1 VDYLDQSREL
11 AHISMHCIDR
21 YACLVP
27 IDSTIDLNIGAIA
40 ALSIVLKAN
49 NNGRKKSHSNYLQW
63 LLAMSKKAFT
73 VEDIT
78 DMEMRLLHKL
88 SWNVNPPTPQ
98 AFLEEFNQL
107 WNMSRTFEGVFS
119 QVNSIILEV
128 ANYVVDCTLFLS
140 TFQNQPR
147 SLIALAALL
156 LSMKDVK
163 SSVLTP
169 SMKQEAIDV
178 IISYFQIGSYNI
190 PNPLTFCQASE
201 MAFEMESALFGDE
214 DASYSVSSYA
224 TIISLYSAIDPN
236 GYVYNHN
243 LLLTQSICMKSNG
256 SENVNDIPDL
266 PNRKRKS
273 SSLVSP

>member
-1 VDYLDQSREL
+1 
-11 AHISMHCIDR
+11 MHCIDR

-27 IDSTIDLNIGAIA
+27 IHSTINLNLGAIA
-40 ALSIVLKAN
+40 ALSVVLKAN
-49 NNGRKKSHSNYLQW
+49 KNTSQKCYLNYLN
-63 LLAMSKKAFT
+63 LFISMSRKAFT
-73 VEDIT
+73 VQDIT

-107 WNMSRTFEGVFS
+107 WNVSRTFEGVFS
-119 QVNSIILEV
+119 EGINIILEV
-128 ANYVVDCTLFLS
+128 ANYIVDCTLFLS

-163 SSVLTP
+163 SSFLTSP
-169 SMKQEAIDV
+169 TKQKAIDD
-178 IISYFQIGSYNI
+178 ILSYFQIGSYDI
-190 PNPLTFCQASE
+190 PNPLTFCQASD
-201 MAFEMESALFGDE
+201 MAFEMESKLFGVK

-224 TIISLYSAIDPN
+224 TIISLYSALDPN
-236 GYVYNHN
+236 EYVYNHN
-243 LLLTQSICMKSNG
+243 LLLTQLIHMKSND
-256 SENVNDIPDL
+256 SENLNDIPDL